1 MNDHSWMTTSKICSE
16 LGFSS
21 RTLERYRK
29 RKPDDNPFPAPDI
42 TAAGSPN
49 KWYRFKVNAWQEA
62 ETKMEREKPLAALHA
77 TRNDR
82 GRFTQQNG
90 V

>member
-1 MNDHSWMTTSKICSE
+1 MTTSKICNE

-29 RKPDDNPFPAPDI
+29 RKPDNNPFPEPDI
-42 TAAGSPN
+42 TAAGAPN
-49 KWYRFKVNAWQEA
+49 KWYRHRVIAWQEA
-62 ETKMEREKPLAALHA
+62 ETQIERAKPFSSLHNP
-77 TRNDR
+77 RSER
-82 GRFTQQNG
+82 GRFTQQSG